1 VLVWFKVFSAII
13 SSLFLA
19 FGQLIPAAISGRVLR
34 LASAHCRI
42 IVLDNAGV

>member
-1 VLVWFKVFSAII
+1 VLVWLKGFSSAV

-34 LASAHCRI
+34 LAAAHCRI